1 MKYLIVVLLILASV
15 ASARDLTLEQALRLA
30 EGHSN
35 TLKSA
40 EADRLSAEK
49 LVSAAIAERFPT
61 LSLAASAKYVNKVP
75 ALNINVPGF
84 IQLSRDFGSKDSYQ
98 TDLRLSLP
106 IYTGGRIS
114 SAVAT
119 AGSNRDYRAAMTAVE
134 RDHLFLQTRLEYFDL
149 YRSVELQRAAQASLH
164 RAQIVQDDVRASYNA
179 GVADSVDLLDARL
192 AFTKA
197 EFQVRQAEINLRSQS
212 IRLLSDLGLPASEQL
227 ELIDTLPI
235 PPDSLNKPATT
246 WVRPELEAAQS
257 IVKLNQARVISERAG
272 YLPTLAAYG
281 GYSYGKPNIDPFSNK
296 WNDNFTVGAQLQW
309 SFNLGGSTPS
319 KKASA
324 SFNLEA
330 ARRNR
335 DNVSESLSR
344 ESDLAQEQLRLAL
357 EQYLSS
363 RSELEVTTASFAL
376 ARAEH
381 QSGALSSNRLL
392 EIEAALSQAEA
403 THAAARVD
411 FYIAQSAYYFAVADE
426 KLGKGL

>member
-1 MKYLIVVLLILASV
+1 MKYLIVVSLILVS
-15 ASARDLTLEQALRLA
+15 SAAARELTLEQALRLA
-30 EGHSN
+30 EEHSN
-35 TLKSA
+35 TLKA
-40 EADRLSAEK
+40 AQADRLSAEK
-49 LVSAAIAERFPT
+49 MVTAAEAERFPT

-75 ALNINVPGF
+75 TLNISVPGF
-84 IQLSRDFGSKDSYQ
+84 IQLSRDFGSKDTYQ

-106 IYTGGRIS
+106 LYTGGRIS
-114 SAVAT
+114 SAVAS
-119 AGSNRDYRAAMTAVE
+119 ASSNRDYRAAMAAVE
-134 RDHLFLQTRLEYFDL
+134 RDQLFLQTRLEYFNL
-149 YRSVELQRAAQASLH
+149 YRSLELRRAAQAALH
-164 RAQIVQDDVRASYNA
+164 RAQIVNDDVRASYNA
-179 GVADSVDLLDARL
+179 GVADSVDLLDASL

-197 EFQVRQAEINLRSQS
+197 EFQVKQAEINVRSQS
-212 IRLLSDLGLPASEQL
+212 ISLLSSLGLPTGEQL
-227 ELIDTLPI
+227 DLIDSLPN
-235 PPDSLNKPATT
+235 PPDSLNEPSTAAA
-246 WVRPELEAAQS
+246 RPELEAAES
-257 IVKLNQARVISERAG
+257 IVKLNQAHVISERAG

-309 SFNLGGSTPS
+309 SFNLGGSAPS
-319 KKASA
+319 RKASA
-324 SFNLEA
+324 SFDLEA

-344 ESDLAQEQLRLAL
+344 ESDLAREQLRLAL

-363 RSELEVTTASFAL
+363 RSELKVASASFDL
-376 ARAEH
+376 ARSEH